1 MYWVLCHHYSMIHTV
16 QPKHSLLS
24 VKRLQRRSQTALG
37 GWMGGGRRE
46 RERERDSCSLS
57 PALSRGKRLS
67 ALPHNMKPESIPA
80 SRALDPEYSRWWHFT
95 MCRRWGFAE
104 IGESV
109 WSIDHCCCCPCL
121 LRVSQCQ
128 LTLRE
133 RQWDIDTERKLALLG
148 TLFQQGWA
156 ELN

>member
-24 VKRLQRRSQTALG
+24 VKRLQRHSQTALG
-37 GWMGGGRRE
+37 GWMGGGQGKRE
-46 RERERDSCSLS
+46 KDSCSLVGNDFFS
-57 PALSRGKRLS
+57 
-67 ALPHNMKPESIPA
+67 LPHNMKPQSIPT

-121 LRVSQCQ
+121 LYVSQCQ

-133 RQWDIDTERKLALLG
+133 RDADTETRLVLQG
-148 TLFQQGWA
+148 TPIQQGWA
-156 ELN
+156 GCKQDSEAEI